1 MALQPNDRAEFS
13 EILTRTA
20 EMYGTKMQPSLL
32 ELWWD
37 VLADF
42 DMPAIRRAL
51 TMHLRNP
58 DTGQFM
64 PKPADVIRMLGG
76 TTLDAAQIAWA
87 KVHGAV
93 RRVGSWMD
101 VIFDDPL
108 IHCVLGDMG
117 GWVLLCS
124 TLEDEMPFKAREF
137 ENRYRGYARQ
147 QAAPQ
152 GVPSLTGRINAQ
164 NLAEG
169 HLEHLVAPMLVG
181 DPERCVQVRQ
191 LTATAAGPN
200 ITMLGDFLPKDL
212 ALIKRIK

>member
-1 MALQPNDRAEFS
+1 MALQSSDRAEFS
-13 EILTRTA
+13 EVLTRTA

-42 DMPAIRRAL
+42 DLPAIRRAL

-76 TTLDAAQIAWA
+76 TTQDAAQLAWA

-101 VIFDDPL
+101 VVFDDPV

-117 GWVLLCS
+117 GWTLLCAAS
-124 TLEDEMPFKAREF
+124 EDEMPFKAREF

-147 QAAPQ
+147 QALPTS
-152 GVPSLTGRINAQ
+152 VPRLTGRLNTENMAKGYT
-164 NLAEG
+164 ED
-169 HLEHLVAPMLVG
+169 LVAPMLIG
-181 DPERCVQVRQ
+181 DPDKCVQVLQ
-191 LTATAAGPN
+191 LTASHSGPK
-200 ITMLGDFLPKDL
+200 ITMLGQSIPTG
-212 ALIKRIK
+212 AIKLVK